1 MLVGDNADPR
11 PPMRDDLYSA
21 ASNLKSEIHHLDE
34 VNDCMPELQESY
46 RKTTTRRFY
55 DVTALLLTHQNVS
68 LTPDGRSA
76 VLPKRIWNHSL
87 ALFTQPFNPKPHHV
101 ARSQINRRLLSQPN
115 SGRRPRRNNISRL
128 QAHKPAQ
135 IADQMSHPKHH
146 RRCRSILVPVPV
158 QIGRAHV

>member
-55 DVTALLLTHQNVS
+55 DVTALLSTHQNVS
-68 LTPDGRSA
+68 LTLMSEALSYRNEYGTTVWRCSPNPSTPSRIT
-76 VLPKRIWNHSL
+76 LP
-87 ALFTQPFNPKPHHV
+87 
-101 ARSQINRRLLSQPN
+101 ARR
-115 SGRRPRRNNISRL
+115 
-128 QAHKPAQ
+128 
-135 IADQMSHPKHH
+135 
-146 RRCRSILVPVPV
+146 
-158 QIGRAHV
+158 

>member
-55 DVTALLLTHQNVS
+55 DVTALLSTHQNVS
-68 LTPDGRSA
+68 LTRCQ
-76 VLPKRIWNHSL
+76 KRCLTETNMEPQSGAAHPTLQPQAASRCPL
-87 ALFTQPFNPKPHHV
+87 ADKPEASVPTQ
-101 ARSQINRRLLSQPN
+101 L
-115 SGRRPRRNNISRL
+115 
-128 QAHKPAQ
+128 
-135 IADQMSHPKHH
+135 
-146 RRCRSILVPVPV
+146 
-158 QIGRAHV
+158 RAASPSK